1 MMFGRF
7 AIRKLGGDERGVSVV
22 ELGLVAPVLALM
34 IAGIIDLSQ
43 GLAQRF
49 AMQQAVNRSL
59 ELVLAV
65 PPPGDPDEAD
75 VDYSYVAD
83 EVAAVAEVSADQVTL
98 DRWLQCNETR
108 MEEYTASC
116 AEGEDTA
123 RYLSLSVEKPFHG
136 NFLVGDMDIVARG
149 AIRIQ

>member
-7 AIRKLGGDERGVSVV
+7 AIRKLGSDERGVSVV

-59 ELVLAV
+59 ELVLAA

-75 VDYSYVAD
+75 LDYSYVAA
-83 EVAAVAEVSADQVTL
+83 EAAAVAEVSADQVTL
-98 DRWLQCNETR
+98 DRWLQCDEER

-116 AEGEDTA
+116 DEGEDTA
-123 RYLSLSVEKPFHG
+123 RYLGLAVEKTFHG